1 MSKIDFLPAS
11 DIEFAAWHDN
21 FKAAALAKQ
30 AEAGL
35 TDEDMAQIVSD
46 NAEIHA
52 KITAANLAAA
62 QHKQATGEKNTSRSR
77 IESTSRGI
85 ARRIKVQ
92 PKYQPALG
100 SLFGIEGAEVSTD
113 LTNVK
118 LSLTGVDHT
127 GGIVELSFSKLKS
140 DGINIYCQREGDAD
154 WVMLAH
160 AIVSPYTDNRPL
172 LQAGKPEL
180 RRYSGVYV
188 QKYQEVGLFSDEVVV
203 NCAP

>member
-1 MSKIDFLPAS
+1 MSKIDFVPAS

-21 FKAAALAKQ
+21 FKAAALARQ

-35 TDEDMAQIVSD
+35 TDEDVAQIVSD

-52 KITAANLAAA
+52 KIAAANLAAA

-77 IESTSRGI
+77 IESNTRGY

-100 SLFGIEGAEVSTD
+100 SLFGIEGTEVSPD
-113 LTNVK
+113 LSNGK
-118 LSLTGVDHT
+118 PNLTGLDHT
-127 GGIVELSFSKLKS
+127 GGSVELGFNKLKS
-140 DGINIYCQREGDAD
+140 DGINIYCQREGDTD

-160 AIVSPYTDNRPL
+160 AIISPYTDNRPL

-180 RRYSGVYV
+180 RRYTGVYV
-188 QKYQEVGLFSDEVVV
+188 QKYQEVGQFSDEVVV